1 MPHITGID
9 FMKSLEH
16 TKPIFIFTTAYPQYA
31 LDGFELNAIDYL
43 VKPIPFPRFL
53 ISVERAKEK
62 LRSKKLNRGPNRDSL
77 TQDKFEDDFI
87 FVKSEYESLKILIDD
102 IKYIQGLKDYLK
114 IHTISSGA
122 ILTLMNFKDL
132 LSKLPNSSFMRIH
145 RSYVIN
151 ISKIEILQ
159 RKKVIIDGEKI
170 PIGESYKADFYKRIG
185 L

>member
-1 MPHITGID
+1 M
-9 FMKSLEH
+9 
-16 TKPIFIFTTAYPQYA
+16 
-31 LDGFELNAIDYL
+31 
-43 VKPIPFPRFL
+43 
-53 ISVERAKEK
+53 
-62 LRSKKLNRGPNRDSL
+62 
-77 TQDKFEDDFI
+77 
-87 FVKSEYESLKILIDD
+87 
-102 IKYIQGLKDYLK
+102 K